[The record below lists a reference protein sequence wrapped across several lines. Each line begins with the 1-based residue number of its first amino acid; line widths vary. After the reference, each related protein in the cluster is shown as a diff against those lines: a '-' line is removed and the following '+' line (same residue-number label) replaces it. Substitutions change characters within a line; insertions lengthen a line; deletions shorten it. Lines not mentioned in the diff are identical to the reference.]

1 MHLTYYKWKIIAK
14 VAFPYKLRH
23 KTGTARGKRSLRSGA
38 QEPAAKGC

>member
-23 KTGTARGKRSLRSGA
+23 KTGTARGKRFLRSSK